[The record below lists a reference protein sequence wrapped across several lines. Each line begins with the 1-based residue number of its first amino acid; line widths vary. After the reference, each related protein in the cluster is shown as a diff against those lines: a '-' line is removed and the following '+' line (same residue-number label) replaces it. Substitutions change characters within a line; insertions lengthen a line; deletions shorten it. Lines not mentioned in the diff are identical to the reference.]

1 MVDGSVVFVVSPD
14 VPSVES
20 CVLSSVPPVGL
31 LVLSVVE
38 GSVLFGLSATA
49 EPQFAQY
56 AAVLEMVS
64 PQLQQEI
71 VSVSSLFPQAENDSI
86 IVAVIN
92 NAKNLFIFSS
102 SNHKKGVVST
112 LYYSLT
118 K

>member
-1 MVDGSVVFVVSPD
+1 
-14 VPSVES
+14 
-20 CVLSSVPPVGL
+20 VPPVGL

-56 AAVLEMVS
+56 AAVSEMVS
-64 PQLQQEI
+64 PQLQQVI